1 MCIGSRHAYY
11 TNIALWGAT
20 AHGCAHDISY
30 SDYRLLDEISKLAMY
45 NIKMM
50 YNSNQSLLIIME
62 EKILI
67 KIPFLFRNII

>member
-45 NIKMM
+45 NIKNDVQLKSISVN
-50 YNSNQSLLIIME
+50 YNGRKNSNKNSLSI
-62 EKILI
+62 
-67 KIPFLFRNII
+67 